1 MSCKIVPLR
10 QSKIQERMDRNQTVG
25 IVLIIGLVLMWS
37 YFTSPSKEEIE
48 ANKRVQDSI
57 ALVQQEEPGGLESQA
72 GTTADT
78 GDQIFRDTMPAGLAS
93 DSLTSD
99 PGAAMVGPFAL
110 HQDRAADFHVMENED
125 FIVRVSPN
133 GAVIAEVE
141 LKKYRK
147 IRKEKE
153 GITLDEPVKL
163 LEDEKNKMSWILPY
177 GHPSGNFTRSD
188 QLLYEVD
195 RKSNRE
201 LVLVANGKSG
211 QRIKWLFRLN
221 ESGYQLQQEL
231 MMEGIDRDKTSQE
244 VTFDWNNYLDKIEQN
259 VAYERIYSTVY
270 YKERNEDPDYCSCR
284 SNDQEAIATP
294 LDWVS
299 HANQFFNSTIMPE
312 RGFESGQ
319 LETVV
324 FEGEEEDI
332 EDLKLLKSLVS
343 LTPPQS
349 ESAHYKLQW
358 YIGPNDFENLQTF
371 GKELEMIVPFGW
383 SIFGTINRWVVRPLF
398 NFLMAFV
405 GSQGI
410 AIIILTLLVKFAL
423 YPLTY
428 KMLHSQ
434 AKMSALKPEIE
445 KMKVKLKDKPQ
456 EQQVEM
462 MKLYREFGVNP
473 LGGCMPMVLQ
483 MPIWFALY
491 RFFPASLEFRQASFW
506 WAHDL
511 SSYDVIAFLPF
522 EIPFAGS
529 HISLFTLLWSATML
543 IYAVYNMK
551 YMDMTTAANPMLKY
565 MQYITPVMFIFFFNS
580 YASGLTCYLFFS
592 TLTNILQTVGTKEFV
607 FDDKKIMAQLEKNKS
622 KPKKKSSFAQ
632 RLEVAMK
639 EQQKKQ
645 KGRSANK

>member
-1 MSCKIVPLR
+1 
-10 QSKIQERMDRNQTVG
+10 MDRNQTVG

-37 YFTSPSKEEIE
+37 FFTSPSKEEIE
-48 ANKRVQDSI
+48 ANNRIQDSI
-57 ALVQQEEPGGLESQA
+57 AFEQQKVLEDQQSPTGTAADTEEPF
-72 GTTADT
+72 
-78 GDQIFRDTMPAGLAS
+78 FRDTVSAS
-93 DSLTSD
+93 SADDSVSAD
-99 PGAAMVGPFAL
+99 PRAATVGPFAR
-110 HQDRAADFHVMENED
+110 HQNGAADFHVIENED

-133 GAVIAEVE
+133 GAVITEVE

-163 LEDEKNKMSWILPY
+163 LEDAKNKMSWILPY
-177 GHPSGNFTRSD
+177 GHPSGNSTRSD
-188 QLLYEVD
+188 QLLYQVD
-195 RKSNRE
+195 RKSNKE
-201 LVLVANGKSG
+201 LVLVANGTNG
-211 QRIKWLFRLN
+211 QAVKWVFRLDDT
-221 ESGYQLQQEL
+221 GYQLHQEL
-231 MMEGIDRDKTSQE
+231 MMEGIDKDKTSKE

-259 VAYERIYSTVY
+259 VAYERLYSTVY
-270 YKERNEDPDYCSCR
+270 YKERDEDPDYCSCR
-284 SNDQEAIATP
+284 ANDLEAIGTP

-312 RGFESGQ
+312 GGFESGQ

-332 EDLKLLKSLVS
+332 EDLKLLKSVVS
-343 LTPPQS
+343 LAPPQS

-358 YIGPNDFENLQTF
+358 YIGPNDFQNLQTF

-434 AKMSALKPEIE
+434 AKMSALKPEID
-445 KMKVKLKDKPQ
+445 KMKTKLKDKPQ

-607 FDDKKIMAQLEKNKS
+607 FDDKKIMAQLERNKS

-645 KGRSANK
+645 KSRSDKK